1 MRMRLFAM
9 VPAIVILVSC
19 TPGQSVTSDTANSQ
33 TPAVCKNA
41 SVDLAITQ
49 CTSLID
55 SKKLSGME
63 LAVIFFDRGDAFT
76 KKSDFDH
83 AIADYDAAIEL
94 EPEYALAFGGRAF
107 AYAGKLEY
115 ERAIEDYDQAVILDR
130 NFALAF
136 YLRGMAKLALC
147 DIEGGEIDINTARA
161 LEPDVGR

>member
-1 MRMRLFAM
+1 MQRSLW
-9 VPAIVILVSC
+9 VILPAVVILSSC
-19 TPGQSVTSDTANSQ
+19 TPDQRSSQPAGSGNS
-33 TPAVCKNA
+33 ASCKNPNA
-41 SVDLAITQ
+41 DFAIRQ
-49 CTSLID
+49 CTSLIE
-55 SKKLSGME
+55 SKKLTGME
-63 LAVIFFDRGDAFT
+63 LAVIFFDRGDAYT

>member
-9 VPAIVILVSC
+9 VPAIVILASC
-19 TPGQSVTSDTANSQ
+19 TPSQSGSSETANSQ

-41 SVDLAITQ
+41 NVDLAITQ

-63 LAVIFFDRGDAFT
+63 LAIIFIDRGDAYT
-76 KKSDFDH
+76 KKLDFDH
-83 AIADYDAAIEL
+83 AIADYDIAIEL
-94 EPEYALAFGGRAF
+94 EPEDALAFGDRAF

-161 LEPDVGR
+161 LDPDVGR